1 MQKLP
6 HPRGEFDRPNG
17 VRERERERERAR
29 LYRMEGGG
37 TVVTFVIR
45 ERHDLNSNRKDFFSN
60 TTMEREP
67 SIDNLIRKFESMNQ
81 DGTKLVAS
89 QNRPLF
95 FDGLCTCAR
104 TPTTQHN

>member
-1 MQKLP
+1 M
-6 HPRGEFDRPNG
+6 
-17 VRERERERERAR
+17 
-29 LYRMEGGG
+29 MEGG

-89 QNRPLF
+89 QTRPLF

-104 TPTTQHN
+104 TPTTQNN